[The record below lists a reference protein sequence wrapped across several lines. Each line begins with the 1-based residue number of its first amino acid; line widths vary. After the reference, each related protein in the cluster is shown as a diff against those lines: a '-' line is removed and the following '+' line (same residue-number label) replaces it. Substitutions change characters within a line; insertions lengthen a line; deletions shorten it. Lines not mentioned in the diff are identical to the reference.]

1 MTGKKALRSS
11 AFNGLVLAGERGP
24 LDPLTEASGA
34 CCKALV
40 PVGGKPMVLR
50 VLDALAHSEEVG
62 QILLS
67 GPTRTQLAQNLELKD
82 GISKGRWD
90 WQQPGATPSRSAY
103 AALQS
108 LPQSTPVLLTTADH
122 ALLHADVVDH
132 FCAAA
137 RQAGCDLAVALADH
151 ARVMAAFPDVRR
163 TALRFRGGAYCG
175 CNLYAFMTPESRRV
189 AEFWGRMENDRK
201 RPWRMVRTL
210 GWAPLL
216 AYLTKRRTLEETLQM
231 LSRRLGLRIC
241 PVIMPFPEA
250 AVDVDKPSDRDL
262 AERVLLTRSQ
272 SSSP

>member
-1 MTGKKALRSS
+1 MSIG
-11 AFNGLVLAGERGP
+11 GP
-24 LDPLTEASGA
+24 LRRA
-34 CCKALV
+34 CV
-40 PVGGKPMVLR
+40 TPPI
-50 VLDALAHSEEVG
+50 ST
-62 QILLS
+62 
-67 GPTRTQLAQNLELKD
+67 TRTQLAQNLELKD

-250 AVDVDKPSDRDL
+250 AVDVDKPEDL
-262 AERVLLTRSQ
+262 LLVESILRQ
-272 SSSP
+272 RA

>member
-1 MTGKKALRSS
+1 MTGKKAHGPA

-40 PVGGKPMVLR
+40 PVAGTPMVLR
-50 VLDALAHSEEVG
+50 VLGALECSGEVG
-62 QILLS
+62 SILLS

-82 GISKGRWD
+82 GIAEGRWD
-90 WQQPGATPSRSAY
+90 WQQPRASPSRSAY

-108 LPQSTPVLLTTADH
+108 LQRAPVLLTTADH

-137 RQAGCDLAVALADH
+137 RRSGCDLAVALADH

-175 CNLYAFMTPESRRV
+175 CNLYAFMTPQSHRA

-201 RPWRMVRTL
+201 RPWRMIRTL
-210 GWAPLL
+210 GLAPLL
-216 AYLTKRRTLEETLQM
+216 AYLTRRLSLEETLQL

-262 AERVLLTRSQ
+262 AERILLTRAQPSL
-272 SSSP
+272 P

>member
-1 MTGKKALRSS
+1 MTGKKAHRPA
-11 AFNGLVLAGERGP
+11 AFTGLVLAGERGP
-24 LDPLTEASGA
+24 LDPLTDASGA

-40 PVGGKPMVLR
+40 PVGGTPMVLR
-50 VLDALAHSEEVG
+50 VLSALERSEEVG
-62 QILLS
+62 SILLS
-67 GPTRTQLAQNLELKD
+67 GPTRTQIAQNPELKD
-82 GISKGRWD
+82 GIAEGRWG
-90 WQQPGATPSRSAY
+90 WQQPRATPSRSTS

-108 LPQSTPVLLTTADH
+108 LQTAPVLLTTADH

-137 RQAGCDLAVALADH
+137 RRTGCDLAVALADH
-151 ARVMAAFPDVRR
+151 TRVMEAFPDVRR
-163 TALRFRGGAYCG
+163 TALRFRGGAFCG

-216 AYLTKRRTLEETLQM
+216 AYLTRLRSLEETLQM
-231 LSRRLGLRIC
+231 LSRHLGLRIC
-241 PVIMPFPEA
+241 PVITPFPEA

-262 AERVLLTRSQ
+262 AERILLDRSQ
-272 SSSP
+272 PTLP